1 MESMMNNDTQTQEAQ
16 EENFVYEVEDET
28 PVVEKKLETK
38 PEKEV
43 EEDRTIV
50 QEKTEEPEELE
61 AYSDNVQK
69 RINQLT
75 AKRKQALEEA
85 DAAYNF
91 AQQQKD
97 ENEQLK
103 QQLNQLN
110 QGYTS
115 EFGNRIESQTA
126 QAKKLYKEAFDAGD
140 ADKMSEASDL
150 MAKLAIENERL
161 RIQKARTEQAGTT
174 RDNEAKGDV
183 QQTPTQTRQTAQKQ
197 DLDPKLQKW
206 LDNNSWFGSDM
217 VMTRGAQA
225 IHEQLVAQEGFDP
238 STDDYYSEVS
248 KRMAGEFPHKF
259 KGVQKNAQ
267 SVAPASSGR
276 SIKKGGK
283 KTIELTPGQV
293 AFAKK
298 MRIPLE
304 KYAQEVAKIEKN
316 KGAA

>member
-1 MESMMNNDTQTQEAQ
+1 MESMMNNEAQTQEV
-16 EENFVYEVEDET
+16 EEEKFVYEVDDDTSVSEEKT
-28 PVVEKKLETK
+28 ASPEKK
-38 PEKEV
+38 V

-50 QEKTEEPEELE
+50 QEEPEELE

-85 DAAYNF
+85 DAAFNF
-91 AQQQKD
+91 AQQQKN
-97 ENEQLK
+97 ENDQLK

-126 QAKKLYKEAFDAGD
+126 QAKKLFKEAFDVGD
-140 ADKMSEASDL
+140 SDKMAEAQDL

-161 RIQKARTEQAGTT
+161 RIQKIRTEQAGAAQN
-174 RDNEAKGDV
+174 NEAKV
-183 QQTPTQTRQTAQKQ
+183 NAEAKKNQQRQAPQKQ
-197 DLDPKLQKW
+197 DLEPKLQKW
-206 LDNNSWFGSDM
+206 LDGNSWFGTDM

-225 IHEQLVAQEGFDP
+225 IHEQLVGAEGFDP
-238 STDDYYSEVS
+238 VSDDYYNEVS
-248 KRMAGEFPHKF
+248 KRMATEFPHKF
-259 KGVQKNAQ
+259 KGGQNNAQ

-276 SIKKGGK
+276 SMKRGGK

-316 KGAA
+316 KGVA

>member
-28 PVVEKKLETK
+28 PVVEKKLETS

-43 EEDRTIV
+43 EEERTIV
-50 QEKTEEPEELE
+50 REKSEEPEELE

-85 DAAYNF
+85 DAAFNF
-91 AQQQKD
+91 AQQQKN
-97 ENEQLK
+97 ENDQLK

-161 RIQKARTEQAGTT
+161 RIQKARTEQAGTA
-174 RDNEAKGDV
+174 RDNETKSNV
-183 QQTPTQTRQTAQKQ
+183 EQNSSQTRKTPQKQ

-206 LDNNSWFGSDM
+206 LDGNSWFGTDM

-225 IHEQLVAQEGFDP
+225 IHETLVASEGFDP
-238 STDDYYSEVS
+238 ASDDYYNEVS
-248 KRMAGEFPHKF
+248 KRMAIEFPHKF
-259 KGVQKNAQ
+259 KGGQKNAQ

>member
-16 EENFVYEVEDET
+16 EENFVYEIEDET

>member
-16 EENFVYEVEDET
+16 EENFVYEIEDET
-28 PVVEKKLETK
+28 PAVDKKLETS

-50 QEKTEEPEELE
+50 REKSEEPEELE

-85 DAAYNF
+85 EAAFNF
-91 AQQQKD
+91 AQQQKN

-140 ADKMSEASDL
+140 AEKMSEATDL
-150 MAKLAIENERL
+150 MGKLAIENERL
-161 RIQKARTEQAGTT
+161 RIQKVRTEQAGTA
-174 RDNEAKGDV
+174 RDNETKSNV
-183 QQTPTQTRQTAQKQ
+183 EQSNTQTRQTPQKQ

-206 LDNNSWFGSDM
+206 LDGNSWFGTDM

-225 IHEQLVAQEGFDP
+225 IHETLVASEGFDP
-238 STDDYYSEVS
+238 ASDDYYNEVS
-248 KRMAGEFPHKF
+248 KRMAIEFPHKF
-259 KGVQKNAQ
+259 KGGQKNAQ

>member
-1 MESMMNNDTQTQEAQ
+1 MNNDTQTQEAQ

-183 QQTPTQTRQTAQKQ
+183 QQTPTQTRQTPQKQ

-206 LDNNSWFGSDM
+206 LDNNSWFGTDM

>member
-183 QQTPTQTRQTAQKQ
+183 QQTPTQTRQTPQKQ

-206 LDNNSWFGSDM
+206 LDNNSWFGTDM

>member
-1 MESMMNNDTQTQEAQ
+1 MNNETQTQEV
-16 EENFVYEVEDET
+16 EEEKFVYEVEDDT
-28 PVVEKKLETK
+28 PVAEEKVETSPEKKE
-38 PEKEV
+38 E

-50 QEKTEEPEELE
+50 REKSEEPEELE
-61 AYSDNVQK
+61 NYSKDVQK

-85 DAAYNF
+85 EAAFNF
-91 AQQQKD
+91 AQQQKS
-97 ENEQLK
+97 ENDQLK
-103 QQLNQLN
+103 QQLSQLN

-140 ADKMSEASDL
+140 AEKMSEASDL

-161 RIQKARTEQAGTT
+161 RIQKARTEQT
-174 RDNEAKGDV
+174 RATGNNEEKGNV
-183 QQTPTQTRQTAQKQ
+183 EQNTPQTRQTAQKQ

-206 LDNNSWFGSDM
+206 LDNNSWFGTDM
-217 VMTRGAQA
+217 IMTSGARA
-225 IHEQLVAQEGFDP
+225 IHEQLVGQEGFDP
-238 STDDYYSEVS
+238 STDDYYAEVS
-248 KRMAGEFPHKF
+248 KRMATEFPHKF
-259 KGVQKNAQ
+259 KGGQKNTQ

-276 SIKKGGK
+276 SLKKGGK

-304 KYAQEVAKIEKN
+304 KYAQEVAKIEKT
-316 KGAA
+316 KGVA